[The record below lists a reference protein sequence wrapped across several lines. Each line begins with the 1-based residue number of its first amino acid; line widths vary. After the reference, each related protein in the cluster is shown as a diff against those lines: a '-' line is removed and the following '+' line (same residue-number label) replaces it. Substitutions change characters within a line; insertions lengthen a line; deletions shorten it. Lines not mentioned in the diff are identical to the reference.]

1 MLLQVI
7 GLRGTMKSLDLT
19 NKMYNSYKL
28 TFLAPRETLY
38 HPTVKIIMVTKAA
51 HLSCHY
57 FCFKNVACNCVLKH
71 HWQSHFKGRSRV
83 HIIHT
88 NVYLLLFSFTIY
100 IAPSL
105 LSQDMI
111 WMVQGPDSVTRW
123 VVAVI
128 NDKWYQIIIILPTGK
143 LFPLA
148 RYFHYTVISTKWQSK
163 HPQKRFWNNSSFFL
177 MFKKVCFLIFSTP
190 SRGFVTRRAR
200 SKLCID

>member
-71 HWQSHFKGRSRV
+71 HWQSTSKAAAECILF
-83 HIIHT
+83 IQMFIYF
-88 NVYLLLFSFTIY
+88 YLHLTIY
-100 IAPSL
+100 TPPSL

-143 LFPLA
+143 LFPLQDI
-148 RYFHYTVISTKWQSK
+148 FITQSFPPSGK
-163 HPQKRFWNNSSFFL
+163 ANIH
-177 MFKKVCFLIFSTP
+177 KKDS
-190 SRGFVTRRAR
+190 VTI
-200 SKLCID
+200 L

>member
-1 MLLQVI
+1 M
-7 GLRGTMKSLDLT
+7 
-19 NKMYNSYKL
+19 
-28 TFLAPRETLY
+28 ETLY
-38 HPTVKIIMVTKAA
+38 HPTVKIIIVTIAK

-71 HWQSHFKGRSRV
+71 HWQSHFKGRSWV

-88 NVYLLLFSFTIY
+88 NVYLLLFLSTIY

-128 NDKWYQIIIILPTGK
+128 NDKWYQIIIILPNGK
-143 LFPLA
+143 LFPPCNDI
-148 RYFHYTVISTKWQSK
+148 FHITQL
-163 HPQKRFWNNSSFFL
+163 FL
-177 MFKKVCFLIFSTP
+177 
-190 SRGFVTRRAR
+190 RN
-200 SKLCID
+200 SKLIISIIHSKKLKWSSQYLPINFIL

>member
-71 HWQSHFKGRSRV
+71 QWQSHFKGRSRV

-100 IAPSL
+100 TAPSL

-128 NDKWYQIIIILPTGK
+128 NDKWSFYPQGNF
-143 LFPLA
+143 FPLQDI
-148 RYFHYTVISTKWQSK
+148 FITQSFPPSGK
-163 HPQKRFWNNSSFFL
+163 ANIQKKILKKFF
-177 MFKKVCFLIFSTP
+177 IFP
-190 SRGFVTRRAR
+190 YV
-200 SKLCID
+200 

>member
-71 HWQSHFKGRSRV
+71 HWQSTSKAAAEC
-83 HIIHT
+83 I
-88 NVYLLLFSFTIY
+88 LFIQMFIYSYFHLTIY
-100 IAPSL
+100 TPPSL

-111 WMVQGPDSVTRW
+111 WMVRGPDSVTRW

-143 LFPLA
+143 LFPLQDI
-148 RYFHYTVISTKWQSK
+148 FITQSFPPSGK
-163 HPQKRFWNNSSFFL
+163 ANIHKKDSVTILVFL
-177 MFKKVCFLIFSTP
+177 MFKKVCFLIFPLLHEDLSP
-190 SRGFVTRRAR
+190 DVPEASCV
-200 SKLCID
+200 